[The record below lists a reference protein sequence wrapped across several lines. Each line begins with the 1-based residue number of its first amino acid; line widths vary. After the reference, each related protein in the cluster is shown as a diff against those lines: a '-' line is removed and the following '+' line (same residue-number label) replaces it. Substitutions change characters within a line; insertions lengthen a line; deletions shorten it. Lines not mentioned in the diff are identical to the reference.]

1 MKPFPVFL
9 VVLGTAC
16 PLLRSEV
23 EEDIPYG
30 IEAVT
35 GLRSAY
41 SHRGFELADST
52 LDFQLE
58 TEVTI
63 NNDLSLAAGGWIASE
78 LGGQFEEKTG
88 FLELR
93 TTLGDAFTAS
103 GLIGYHGYS
112 NSVIRSGFDISGT
125 FTWYADTAWNFS
137 TSIAHDCGAGGWHG
151 ELSGHW
157 YKRLSDDAFLSG
169 KLGISGTEDYYGHSG
184 FGDLSGRLSLTY
196 NVNTMLS
203 VTPFAGWSYELRHR
217 DGNEI
222 HAGVWLEVS
231 F

>member
-1 MKPFPVFL
+1 MKNFVLVL
-9 VVLGTAC
+9 VVLGVTC
-16 PLLRSEV
+16 PLLKSEV
-23 EEDIPYG
+23 GEDIPYG

-41 SHRGFELADST
+41 SYRGFELASST

-58 TEVTI
+58 TEVAI

-93 TTLGDAFTAS
+93 TTLGDAFTA
-103 GLIGYHGYS
+103 GAAVGYHGYR
-112 NSVIRSGFDISGT
+112 NSVIRSGFDLSGT
-125 FTWYADTAWNFS
+125 FTWHTKTDWKFS
-137 TSIAHDCGAGGWHG
+137 TSVAHDCGVGGWYG
-151 ELSGHW
+151 ELASHW

-169 KLGISGTEDYYGHSG
+169 KLGVSGTEDYYGLSG
-184 FGDLSGRLSLTY
+184 LSELNGRLSFTY

-203 VTPFAGWSYELRHR
+203 VTPFVGYSHELRHR

-222 HAGVWLEVS
+222 HAGFWFEVS

>member
-1 MKPFPVFL
+1 MKHLALFF
-9 VVLGTAC
+9 VVLGATC
-16 PLLRSEV
+16 PFLKSEV
-23 EEDIPYG
+23 AEDIPYG

-41 SHRGFELADST
+41 SYRGFELASST

-103 GLIGYHGYS
+103 AAIGYHGYS
-112 NSVIRSGFDISGT
+112 NSIIRSGLDLSGS
-125 FTWYADTAWNFS
+125 FTWYAKTDWKFS
-137 TSIAHDCGAGGWHG
+137 TSVAHDCGAGGWHG
-151 ELSGHW
+151 ELASHW
-157 YKRLSDDAFLSG
+157 YKRLSDDAFFSG
-169 KLGISGTEDYYGHSG
+169 KLGITGTEDYYGHSG
-184 FGDLSGRLSLTY
+184 LSDLNGRLSVTY
-196 NVNTMLS
+196 NINTMLS
-203 VTPFAGWSYELRHR
+203 VTPFVGYSHELRHR

-222 HAGVWLEVS
+222 HAGLWFEVS